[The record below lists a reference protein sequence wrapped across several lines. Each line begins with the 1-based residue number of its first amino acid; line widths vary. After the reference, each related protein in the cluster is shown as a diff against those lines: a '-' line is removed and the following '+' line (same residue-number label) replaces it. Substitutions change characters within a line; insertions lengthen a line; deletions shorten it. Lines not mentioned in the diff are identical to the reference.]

1 MEYENNSMVSDA
13 LFFTSEKLSDNVKR
27 TGGSMLEMFKK
38 TLYATVGLAVMTREK
53 VEEFGEKISR
63 EMKMSE
69 TEGRTFIDEL
79 VKRSEETKVAMDKL
93 ISERIEAI
101 LKKLDIPSRKE
112 FADLDIR
119 VRKLETAEKK

>member
-1 MEYENNSMVSDA
+1 
-13 LFFTSEKLSDNVKR
+13 
-27 TGGSMLEMFKK
+27 MLEMFKK